1 MEIQSVNY
9 YSFRSREVAEVEA
22 EGGAKAVEGGPKAT
36 VLEDNL
42 LLMVSTK
49 RLYFLSLFIR
59 KFHYNIKVPSLLSH
73 GMMKCWCPRIV
84 L

>member
-1 MEIQSVNY
+1 MWKYKSVNY

-22 EGGAKAVEGGPKAT
+22 EGGAKAT

-49 RLYFLSLFIR
+49 HLYFLSLFITN
-59 KFHYNIKVPSLLSH
+59 FHYNIKVPSLLSH
-73 GMMKCWCPRIV
+73 GMMSAGVPE
-84 L
+84 

>member
-1 MEIQSVNY
+1 MLIT

-22 EGGAKAVEGGPKAT
+22 EGGAMAVEGGPKTVEGGPKTT

-49 RLYFLSLFIR
+49 HLYFLFLF
-59 KFHYNIKVPSLLSH
+59 L
-73 GMMKCWCPRIV
+73 
-84 L
+84 

>member
-22 EGGAKAVEGGPKAT
+22 EGGAKAVEEGPKAT
-36 VLEDNL
+36 VLEENV
-42 LLMVSTK
+42 VSAK
-49 RLYFLSLFIR
+49 HLYFFFFYIR
-59 KFHYNIKVPSLLSH
+59 NFHYNTKVPSLLSH
-73 GMMKCWCPRIV
+73 GMMECWCPRVV